1 MVMSRRR
8 GFTLIELLVVIA
20 IIAVLIALLLPAV
33 QQAREAA
40 RRSTCKNNLKQ
51 MGLALHNYEETYRRF
66 PSGGEGTDWTGTMS
80 FLQTGATAVNQ
91 TQFDPHSTYT
101 AILPFIDQAPVYNM
115 MNLSYGYNDSAA
127 PANQTA
133 ARTIIASFLCPS
145 NGVYQADKDAFGTAD
160 YFSTAYTDILEAGTT
175 CAGTTAGPY
184 RCKATTTVRASRKDG
199 LLALGGTPIGRC
211 TDGLSNTVAIIE
223 SAGKDGQLYNNSYIN
238 PPVRGTVVGGCGS
251 SGTLRCPNR
260 WAEPDNGSG
269 VSGPPAGTNPGVI
282 NQHKLPLGG
291 PSACPWSTNNCGPND
306 EPFSFH
312 TGGVHALLGDGSVR
326 FLSENQDTQTT
337 RKLISRADGEVLGEF

>member
-1 MVMSRRR
+1 MVTVRRR

-80 FLQTGATAVNQ
+80 FLQGGATAINQ

-101 AILPFIDQAPVYNM
+101 ALLPFIDQAPIYNL
-115 MNLSYGYNDSAA
+115 MNQSFGYNDSAY
-127 PANQTA
+127 ANNQVA
-133 ARTIIASFLCPS
+133 ARSKIEAFLCPS
-145 NGVYQADKDAFGTAD
+145 NGVYTADKDGFGTAD
-160 YFSTAYTDILEAGTT
+160 YFSTAYTDILEAGAT
-175 CAGTTAGPY
+175 CTGTMQGAY
-184 RCKATTTVRASRKDG
+184 RCKSTTTNRGSRRDG
-199 LLALGGTPIGRC
+199 MLALGGTKGGLV

-223 SAGKDGQLYNNSYIN
+223 SAGKDGQVYNNSYVN
-238 PPVRGTVVGGCGS
+238 PPVQGSIVGGCGAA
-251 SGTLRCPNR
+251 GILRCPNR

-269 VSGPPAGTNPGVI
+269 VSGPPAGVGVI
-282 NQHKLPLGG
+282 NQNKIPQGG
-291 PSACPWSTNNCGPND
+291 PATCPWSTNNCGPND

-312 TGGVHALLGDGSVR
+312 VGGVHALLGDGSVK
-326 FLSENQDTQTT
+326 FLSENMDTQNV
-337 RKLISRADGEVLGEF
+337 RKLVSRADGEVLGEI